1 MQIGDTLEI
10 HGTVTTDNTAE
21 ALGSG
26 GLPVFGTPQLVAM
39 METAAFTLIQRD
51 LPDGKSSVGVLV
63 NIEHVSPSP
72 IGMELR
78 VTAEVTHISENG
90 KMIDFKVAGFDASG
104 LIGEGT
110 HRRAI
115 IDTERFMAKCQSKL
129 EQ

>member
-1 MQIGDTLEI
+1 MQVGDTYEI
-10 HGTVTTDNTAE
+10 HGAVTEQNTAA

-26 GLPVFGTPQLVAM
+26 ALPVFGTPQLIAM
-39 METAAFTLIQRD
+39 MESAAFTLIQRE
-51 LPDGKSSVGVLV
+51 LPEGKSSVGVLV

-72 IGMELR
+72 IGMDLR

-90 KMIDFKVAGFDASG
+90 KMIDFKVTGYDAAG

-115 IDTERFMAKCQSKL
+115 IDTERFLAKCQNKL
-129 EQ
+129 DQ